1 MRTFNPKL
9 FVSTPGTG
17 RRMMSFHKGQVIFA
31 QGTRSDAVFVIQT
44 GRVRLSAKTQKGK
57 ETTLDILG
65 ASDFVGKDS
74 LAGEATC
81 TTSADALTDCQL
93 LRIENKV
100 MMLALSEE
108 AELANMVCTFAIAR
122 NLRYEKDLLDQR
134 CNRSEKRLAR
144 ALLGLARLEGLD
156 PRETAIPKISQATLA
171 EMVGTTR
178 SRVSFFM
185 NGFRKAGYIT
195 YSLKGDEVRVRPS
208 LLKFYAD

>member
-81 TTSADALTDCQL
+81 HLC
-93 LRIENKV
+93 
-100 MMLALSEE
+100 
-108 AELANMVCTFAIAR
+108 
-122 NLRYEKDLLDQR
+122 
-134 CNRSEKRLAR
+134 
-144 ALLGLARLEGLD
+144 
-156 PRETAIPKISQATLA
+156 
-171 EMVGTTR
+171 
-178 SRVSFFM
+178 
-185 NGFRKAGYIT
+185 
-195 YSLKGDEVRVRPS
+195 
-208 LLKFYAD
+208 